1 MSFIIFDTEYTTWL
15 GCQKNGWKGNQ
26 KKEIVQI
33 SALKVSNQLEVISEF
48 NILCKPVINPILS
61 NYFVQLT
68 HITNEQV
75 EKHGESFLSVFQKF
89 ESFVG
94 NDVCYSHAWGKDYND
109 ESDGNIIKENILLN
123 KISNPKTIIYRNIAF
138 VFNELYKKNN
148 IKIKKQS
155 SGQIAKL
162 LGIENDIA
170 HIKSSSHNAFYDV
183 YSILTGLKYFFP
195 DSIQLIQKM
204 K

>member
-94 NDVCYSHAWGKDYND
+94 NDICYSHAWGKDYND

>member
-1 MSFIIFDTEYTTWL
+1 M
-15 GCQKNGWKGNQ
+15 
-26 KKEIVQI
+26 
-33 SALKVSNQLEVISEF
+33 EVISEF